1 MESDDEGRGFT
12 TRMAAP
18 NSSSGLMFMD
28 QLAGTNQVLIK
39 NQYISV
45 EGGDLI
51 ADWGEI
57 HMIKDL
63 PPPAEAEECRNT
75 AEIVRDLAAH
85 VRVWQ
90 HTQRTRQLAE
100 NLDRLAAHA
109 ERQISRAPV

>member
-1 MESDDEGRGFT
+1 MMKVVVYYKNGRPEVFQWTDVHGQ
-12 TRMAAP
+12 ACGAK
-18 NSSSGLMFMD
+18 
-28 QLAGTNQVLIK
+28 QVLIK
-39 NQYISV
+39 NKYISV

-51 ADWGEI
+51 PDWGEI

-75 AEIVRDLAAH
+75 AEILRDLAAH

-90 HTQRTRQLAE
+90 HTRRTRHLAE
-100 NLDRLAAHA
+100 NLDRLAAQA